1 MKMMLKKL
9 KKKTLPL
16 ILEGVWESHVETQWA
31 LKSNSYFL
39 VIQLLKKFEHNNEQ
53 NLTKIWI

>member
-1 MKMMLKKL
+1 MGVNECNAKKL

-31 LKSNSYFL
+31 QKANSYFL
-39 VIQLLKKFEHNNEQ
+39 VIQLLKKF
-53 NLTKIWI
+53 